1 MSKEKERQVE
11 EVLNEHEKLILDN
24 VLDAICCIRGE
35 FARDLYCA
43 IWKGDYKGSMRC
55 SGALMGIDSV
65 LKELFDDE
73 DEEGVYGG

>member
-11 EVLNEHEKLILDN
+11 EVLNEHEQLILDN
-24 VLDAICCIRGE
+24 VLDTICCVRE
-35 FARDLYCA
+35 AFEHNLYRA
-43 IWKGDYKGSMRC
+43 IWKGDYKESMRW

-65 LKELFDDE
+65 LEELFDDE